1 MAVKIETNAVSA
13 QGKALASAGVP
24 FERKVGQGNDTVTGQ
39 YDADTARS
47 CTGDLV
53 VDPETGVVSFVP
65 DDAEEFAAVALAD
78 EEA

>member
-1 MAVKIETNAVSA
+1 MAVKVETNAVSA
-13 QGKALASAGVP
+13 QGKALASAGTP

-53 VDPETGVVSFVP
+53 ADPETGVVSFVP
-65 DDAEEFAAVALAD
+65 DDPAEFEAVVEAD
-78 EEA
+78 EP